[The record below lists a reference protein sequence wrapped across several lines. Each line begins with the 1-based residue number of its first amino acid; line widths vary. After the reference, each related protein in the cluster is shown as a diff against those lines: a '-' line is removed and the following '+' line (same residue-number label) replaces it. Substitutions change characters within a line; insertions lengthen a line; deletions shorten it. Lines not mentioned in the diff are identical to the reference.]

1 MKTQT
6 YFSRVFWILLLL
18 SCCSFGLSA
27 KVILPALVS
36 DGMVLQRGVSLKIWG
51 TASPGEEVNVNFLK
65 KKYQTVADE
74 RGDWMVT
81 LPVMKAGALI
91 P

>member
-6 YFSRVFWILLLL
+6 YFSRVFWTLLLL

-36 DGMVLQRGVSLKIWG
+36 DGMVLQRGVPLKIWG

-65 KKYQTVADE
+65 KKYQTRSE
-74 RGDWMVT
+74 EHTSELQSR
-81 LPVMKAGALI
+81 
-91 P
+91 